1 MKLSVQ
7 SDNDKVLCLDV
18 SGRIR
23 MTVPSD
29 QTGAFGGVLGEG
41 GYARKVILNL
51 ENADYIDS
59 GGVSWLVISH
69 RRFNEAGGKLV
80 IRSAPVVVMEVFKV
94 MSLDRVL
101 NLANDERAAL
111 ALIEGE
117 EDQ

>member
-7 SDNDKVLCLDV
+7 SDSDNVLRLDV

-23 MTVPSD
+23 MMAPSD
-29 QTGAFGGVLGEG
+29 QADAFGEALPEG
-41 GYARKVILNL
+41 GYARNVILSL
-51 ENADYIDS
+51 ENSDYIDS

-80 IRSAPVVVMEVFKV
+80 IHSAPSVVLEVFKV

-101 NLANDERAAL
+101 NLVNDEPAAL

-117 EDQ
+117 D

>member
-7 SDNDKVLCLDV
+7 SDDDDVLCLDV

-29 QTGAFGGVLGEG
+29 QANAFGEVLPEG
-41 GYARKVILNL
+41 GYARNVILNL
-51 ENADYIDS
+51 QNADYIDS

-80 IRSAPVVVMEVFKV
+80 IHSASVVVLEVFQV
-94 MSLDRVL
+94 MRLDQVL
-101 NLANDERAAL
+101 NLVDDEPAAL
-111 ALIEGE
+111 ALIEGA
-117 EDQ
+117 DQ

>member
-7 SDNDKVLCLDV
+7 SDENNVLCLDV

-29 QTGAFGGVLGEG
+29 QADAFGGVLGEAA
-41 GYARKVILNL
+41 YAQKVILNL
-51 ENADYIDS
+51 ENVDYIDS

-80 IRSAPVVVMEVFKV
+80 IHSAPVVVAEVFKV

-101 NLANDERAAL
+101 NLVDDEPAAL

-117 EDQ
+117 DR

>member
-29 QTGAFGGVLGEG
+29 QTDAFGKVLSEGE
-41 GYARKVILNL
+41 YTRKVVLNL
-51 ENADYIDS
+51 EKVDYIDS

-80 IRSAPVVVMEVFKV
+80 IHSAPVVVAEVLKV

-101 NLANDERAAL
+101 NLVDDEPAAL

-117 EDQ
+117 G

>member
-7 SDNDKVLCLDV
+7 SDDDNLLCLKV

-29 QTGAFGGVLGEG
+29 QTDAFGGVLGEG
-41 GYARKVILNL
+41 GYARKVTLNL
-51 ENADYIDS
+51 EDAEYIDS

-69 RRFNEAGGKLV
+69 RRFDEAGGKLV
-80 IRSAPVVVMEVFKV
+80 IHSTPVIVSEVLKV
-94 MSLDRVL
+94 MRLDRIL
-101 NLANDERAAL
+101 NLADDESAAL

-117 EDQ
+117 DQ

>member
-7 SDNDKVLCLDV
+7 SAENNVLCLDV

-23 MTVPSD
+23 MTVPGD
-29 QTGAFGGVLGEG
+29 QADAFGGVLSEG
-41 GYARKVILNL
+41 GYARNVVLNI
-51 ENADYIDS
+51 ENVDYIDS

-80 IRSAPVVVMEVFKV
+80 IHSVPTAVLEVLKV

-101 NLANDERAAL
+101 NLVDNERAAL

-117 EDQ
+117 DR

>member
-7 SDNDKVLCLDV
+7 SDDDNVLCLDV

-29 QTGAFGGVLGEG
+29 QTDAFGGVLGEG

-80 IRSAPVVVMEVFKV
+80 IRSAPVVVLEVFKV

-101 NLANDERAAL
+101 NLADDERAAL

>member
-29 QTGAFGGVLGEG
+29 QTDAFGEVLAEGE
-41 GYARKVILNL
+41 YARKVVLNL
-51 ENADYIDS
+51 EKVEYIDS

-80 IRSAPVVVMEVFKV
+80 IHSAPVVVAEVFKV

-101 NLANDERAAL
+101 NLVDDESAAL

-117 EDQ
+117 G